1 MDLLLFS
8 IGLLFIFLGILGA
21 FLPVLPGPITG
32 WVGFLFLHYTK
43 AVPANY
49 TFLSIT
55 FAIAM
60 FVYIIDY
67 FIPAMGAKR
76 FGGSKYGVYGTTIG
90 LLIGLF
96 IPIPFGIIIG
106 AFLGAFFGEL
116 IHDSKDTHRAI
127 KASFGSLLGFFVST
141 GIKFGVGLA
150 FAWLYLSTAW
160 EHKAAFF

>member
-1 MDLLLFS
+1 MDILLLS
-8 IGLLFIFLGILGA
+8 IGLLCIFLGIVGA
-21 FLPVLPGPITG
+21 FLPVLPGPLTS

-43 AVPANY
+43 AVPADY

-55 FAIAM
+55 FAIAL

-67 FIPAMGAKR
+67 FIPAMGAKK
-76 FGGSKYGVYGTTIG
+76 FGGSKYGIYGTTIG

-106 AFLGAFFGEL
+106 AFLGAFIGEI
-116 IHDSKDTHRAI
+116 IHDSTDTNRAM
-127 KASFGSLLGFFVST
+127 KASLGSLLGFLVST

-150 FAWLYLSTAW
+150 FAWLYIDTVW
-160 EHKAAFF
+160 EYKSAFF